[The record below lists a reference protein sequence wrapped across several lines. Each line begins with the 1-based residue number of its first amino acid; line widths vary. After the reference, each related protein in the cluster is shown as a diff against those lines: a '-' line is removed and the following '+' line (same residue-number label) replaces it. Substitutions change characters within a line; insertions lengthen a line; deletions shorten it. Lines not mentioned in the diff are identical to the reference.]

1 MSKVKEWIM
10 RQWLIM
16 VVACAF
22 VLASLDLATAA
33 DNKDELLKKIDALEQ
48 QLKEL
53 KELKMAS
60 GEKESHC
67 MKAFGREKFCKC
79 IAENLP
85 REVGLEQYVHA
96 VITPKEGLG
105 YDGLTPEQKKSVD
118 QTLAARDK
126 CAEKEK
132 GGFLW

>member
-1 MSKVKEWIM
+1 M
-10 RQWLIM
+10 RQWLI
-16 VVACAF
+16 VVAACAY

-33 DNKDELLKKIDALEQ
+33 DNKDELLKKINALEQ

-53 KELKMAS
+53 KEQQKAT

-67 MKAFGREKFCKC
+67 MKVFGREKFCKC
-79 IAENLP
+79 IVENLP
-85 REVGLEQYVHA
+85 REVGLEQYVHT
-96 VITPKEGLG
+96 VVTSKEALG
-105 YDGLTPEQKKSVD
+105 YVGLTPEQKKNVD
-118 QTLAARDK
+118 QTLATRDK

>member
-1 MSKVKEWIM
+1 M
-10 RQWLIM
+10 RKLLIVM
-16 VVACAF
+16 VVCAF
-22 VLASLDLATAA
+22 GFASLDLAVAA
-33 DNKDELLKKIDALEQ
+33 EDNDAILKKIDALEQ

-53 KELKMAS
+53 KGQQQAS
-60 GEKESHC
+60 SEKESHC
-67 MKAFGREKFCKC
+67 MRAFGREKFCKC

-85 REVGLEQYVHA
+85 REVGLEQYVHT

-126 CAEKEK
+126 CSEK
-132 GGFLW
+132 GGSFLW

>member
-1 MSKVKEWIM
+1 MSKVKEWNM

-22 VLASLDLATAA
+22 VLASLDLAMAA

-53 KELKMAS
+53 KEQQKAS
-60 GEKESHC
+60 GEKGSHC

-85 REVGLEQYVHA
+85 REVGLEQYVHT
-96 VITPKEGLG
+96 VITAKEGLS

-118 QTLAARDK
+118 QTLSARDK

-132 GGFLW
+132 RGFLW

>member
-1 MSKVKEWIM
+1 M
-10 RQWLIM
+10 RLLRI
-16 VVACAF
+16 
-22 VLASLDLATAA
+22 VLSGWALTLLSLAPVWAA
-33 DNKDELLKKIDALEQ
+33 GSQDELLKKIDALEQ

-53 KELKMAS
+53 KALKMAS

-67 MKAFGREKFCKC
+67 MKAFGREKFCNC

-85 REVGLEQYVHA
+85 REVGLEQYVHT
-96 VITPKEGLG
+96 VVTPKERLG
-105 YDGLTPEQKKSVD
+105 YDGLTAEQKKSVD
-118 QTLAARDK
+118 QTLATQDK

>member
-1 MSKVKEWIM
+1 M
-10 RQWLIM
+10 RQWLIV

-33 DNKDELLKKIDALEQ
+33 GNKDELLKKIDALEQ

-53 KELKMAS
+53 KAQQMAS

-67 MKAFGREKFCKC
+67 MRAFGREKFCKC

-85 REVGLEQYVHA
+85 REVGLEQYVHT
-96 VITPKEGLG
+96 VITPKEGLA
-105 YDGLTPEQKKSVD
+105 YDGMTAEQKKSVD

-126 CAEKEK
+126 CADKEK

>member
-1 MSKVKEWIM
+1 M
-10 RQWLIM
+10 RKLLIVM
-16 VVACAF
+16 VICAF
-22 VLASLDLATAA
+22 GFALLDLAVAA
-33 DNKDELLKKIDALEQ
+33 EDNDAILRKIDALEQ

-53 KELKMAS
+53 KGQQQAS
-60 GEKESHC
+60 SEKESHC
-67 MKAFGREKFCKC
+67 MRAFGREKFCKC

-85 REVGLEQYVHA
+85 REVGIEQYVHT

-126 CAEKEK
+126 CPEKA
-132 GGFLW
+132 GGSFLW

>member
-1 MSKVKEWIM
+1 M
-10 RQWLIM
+10 RQWLIV
-16 VVACAF
+16 VVACAV

-33 DNKDELLKKIDALEQ
+33 DNKDEILKKIDALEQ

-53 KELKMAS
+53 KEQQKSS
-60 GEKESHC
+60 GEKEYHC
-67 MKAFGREKFCKC
+67 MKVFGREKFCKC

-85 REVGLEQYVHA
+85 REVGLEQYVHT
-96 VITPKEGLG
+96 VVTPKEGLG
-105 YDGLTPEQKKSVD
+105 YDGMPAGQKKSVD
-118 QTLAARDK
+118 QTLATRDK